1 MSIVADRMI
10 WSAREQQIGIGR
22 SWHYD
27 LLQSNEAIIS
37 SSLLDS
43 LSLSVGDLIR
53 VSVNLSDYIM
63 PQLEQL
69 NITYE
74 NLSELYSNCCAMI
87 LSNSLLHIDHSF
99 KIVDSVSS
107 PEGKWPTS
115 YGSVI
120 VISTQTLQNLL
131 NDFVDSLAQSEI
143 VSLEEEPAQWMNDW
157 TMQYLIISS
166 KHQSLYT
173 SSDYS
178 QWRILWLSQSLGNSM
193 HMRIESSQ
201 RFPIVKT
208 TLSSICYTHHCSP
221 YLLSP
226 FFWSRCLSWLMWSSR
241 WLQPM

>member
-1 MSIVADRMI
+1 M
-10 WSAREQQIGIGR
+10 
-22 SWHYD
+22 
-27 LLQSNEAIIS
+27 
-37 SSLLDS
+37 
-43 LSLSVGDLIR
+43 
-53 VSVNLSDYIM
+53 SVNLSDYVM

-74 NLSELYSNCCAMI
+74 NLSELYSNCCAII

-178 QWRILWLSQSLGNSM
+178 QWRIL
-193 HMRIESSQ
+193 
-201 RFPIVKT
+201 
-208 TLSSICYTHHCSP
+208 
-221 YLLSP
+221 
-226 FFWSRCLSWLMWSSR
+226 
-241 WLQPM
+241 